1 MEGGANRFHRLQAVT
16 DAALSYDS
24 TEGPGD
30 MLESTRALLSADTC
44 SILLLDEERHE
55 LFAYAAVG
63 IEEELQPRFRI
74 PVASASRSRR
84 RTPTPTAATCSTR
97 RTTAAPVSS

>member
-30 MLESTRALLSADTC
+30 MLESTRALLSVDTC

-63 IEEELQPRFRI
+63 IERSCSRAL
-74 PVASASRSRR
+74 ASRSAKGSPDGSPRNCGPSCSPTWSM
-84 RTPTPTAATCSTR
+84 RTSSTH
-97 RTTAAPVSS
+97 